1 MRILGLDPSLSSTGW
16 GIIEVESNRMRYV
29 ADGYIKTGAKMNIAD
44 RLAVIHNCLNE
55 VLAAYRPDEAAIE
68 QVFLNDNPTSTIKL
82 GMARGVVILA
92 PSLFGITVT
101 EYEPNKIKKAVVGVG
116 KAAKNQVE
124 TMVKILFAGV
134 QTEEQR
140 LVGRFGN
147 CHLPFQQPGNQ
158 KARRRFVIRQRNGI
172 DGSGPR
178 YSGKCRKLRGEAK

>member
-29 ADGYIKTGAKMNIAD
+29 ADGYIKTDAKMNIAD

-101 EYEPNKIKKAVVGVG
+101 EYEPNKNQKGGGRGRQGSQKSGGNDG
-116 KAAKNQVE
+116 KNP
-124 TMVKILFAGV
+124 FAGV